1 MNHLDGSTLMLL
13 HSYAWYNISFYY
25 AFRYDGKNG
34 ISFLSGF
41 AIFYCLS
48 LTSVQSI
55 SVLWYYILYLGLGE
69 KKCIFHMPVK
79 LFMVAYPH
87 FVVMNDSPR
96 YFDTPIFFVIIYFWQ
111 FLRLEMC
118 IDKLFRKTNISQN
131 MYLYFFYCINNEKRN
146 GNDSKHV
153 LLQRFTKGEILI

>member
-87 FVVMNDSPR
+87 FRVMNDSPR
-96 YFDTPIFFVIIYFWQ
+96 YFDTPTFFVIIYFWQ

>member
-1 MNHLDGSTLMLL
+1 MNHLDGSPLMLL
-13 HSYAWYNISFYY
+13 HSHAWYDISFYY
-25 AFRYDGKNG
+25 AFCYDGKNG

-87 FVVMNDSPR
+87 FVVMNDGPR

-111 FLRLEMC
+111 SLRLEMC
-118 IDKLFRKTNISQN
+118 IDKLFRKKE
-131 MYLYFFYCINNEKRN
+131 Y
-146 GNDSKHV
+146 
-153 LLQRFTKGEILI
+153 FTKYVLIFFLLYQ